1 MGLEGAANDQGVR
14 RGKARP
20 APGKGCGPRS
30 MSNPARVA
38 RRPGTGPGPGGA
50 VLICHMSYLALPGN
64 VCSAT
69 EALVLE
75 THPAPGLGGL
85 TDICPAWTVGAA
97 VAG

>member
-1 MGLEGAANDQGVR
+1 
-14 RGKARP
+14 
-20 APGKGCGPRS
+20 
-30 MSNPARVA
+30 
-38 RRPGTGPGPGGA
+38 
-50 VLICHMSYLALPGN
+50 MSYLALPGN

-85 TDICPAWTVGAA
+85 TGICPAWTVGAA